1 MYKVKQAK
9 AVWQVWSVEVVLED
23 RAGEEG
29 RYEVKITKRPIPNVP
44 DIPELHCE
52 VTDPKTE
59 EHWLLDPM
67 METRGFLSVKY
78 IEGVAGYA
86 AKKVHEQRE
95 NRVEKT

>member
-9 AVWQVWSVEVVLED
+9 AVWQVWCVEVVLED
-23 RAGEEG
+23 RMDGK
-29 RYEVKITKRPIPNVP
+29 EVLYNVKVTKRPIPNVP

-67 METRGFLSVKY
+67 METRGFLSVEY
-78 IEGVAGYA
+78 IEGLAGYA

-95 NRVEKT
+95 KQG